1 MGIPGVKTEA
11 LCDRTWAVVLAGGE
25 GVRLRPLIRQIYGHD
40 LPKQYAV
47 LSGDRSLLEQTLD
60 RVRLIVPPDRT
71 LVVTMASHLRHLGRE
86 LRLGGDPQVIA
97 QPQDRGTG
105 AAMLLAA
112 HWIQA
117 RDPDAA
123 MMFFP
128 SDHFIRDEAAFARSA
143 GVVARFVEKQPDWLV
158 LLGTPPTDPEPDF
171 GWIQP
176 GERIGAA
183 GYAPIFRVRR
193 FLEKPS
199 AEMALSLRCSGA
211 LWSTFV
217 VAGSTRALIDAG
229 RECVPRL
236 EERLRRAVAFH
247 GPDQERWALGQAY
260 ALAPAANFS
269 RSVLQTTAK
278 PLAVA
283 ELPDVG
289 WHDLGTPAR
298 VLRMLNQIG
307 ATPAWASSLQL
318 QPAS

>member
-1 MGIPGVKTEA
+1 MT
-11 LCDRTWAVVLAGGE
+11 DQTWAVVLAGGE
-25 GVRLRPLIRQIYGHD
+25 GVRLRPLIRQLYDHD
-40 LPKQYAV
+40 LPKQYAAFT
-47 LSGDRSLLEQTLD
+47 GGRSLLEQTLD
-60 RVRLIVPPDRT
+60 RVGLLVPPERT
-71 LVVTMASHLRHLGRE
+71 LVVTMASHLRHLGRG
-86 LRLGGDPQVIA
+86 LRQGGAPHVLA

-105 AAMLLAA
+105 AAVLLAA
-112 HWIQA
+112 HWIHA
-117 RDPDAA
+117 RDPRAA
-123 MMFFP
+123 MIFFP
-128 SDHFIRDEAAFARSA
+128 SDHFIRDEATFARHA
-143 GVVARFVEKQPDWLV
+143 GVVARFVEKQPDWIV
-158 LLGTPPTDPEPDF
+158 LLGAPPTEPDPDF

-176 GERIGAA
+176 GERMGAA

-199 AEMALSLRCSGA
+199 PEMAISLRCSGA

-217 VAGSTRALIDAG
+217 VAGSARALIDAG

-236 EERLRRAVAFH
+236 EERLGRATTFH

-260 ALAPAANFS
+260 ALAPAVNFS
-269 RSVLQTTAK
+269 RSVLQTTVK

-298 VLRMLNQIG
+298 VLRMLSQTG
-307 ATPAWASSLQL
+307 VTPSWATTL